1 MAETQ
6 GVQSLDR
13 AFEILEHLCAVPEGM
28 AIRDLVAQ
36 TKLNKSTIH
45 RMLQAMLQ
53 RGYVRQEPITGRY
66 YMTTKLC
73 TLSSMIVD
81 GLDLVRVARLPME
94 QLSQQLQET
103 VHLVIRE
110 DTDIVYVHKV
120 EAVSHSVR
128 MAAQIGMHRPLYCTA
143 SGKAIL
149 SYMTEEQVASI
160 WQRSNIQAYTAATIV
175 SLPELQQD
183 LEQCRKRRYA
193 LDLEENEP
201 GVRCM
206 ATAIQDHTGKVCGAL
221 SVSVPQQH
229 PLFHDMEQLTQPLLQ
244 AGSIIA
250 GMMGYSRPV

>member
-13 AFEILEHLCAVPEGM
+13 AFEIMEHLCAAPEGL

-53 RGYVRQEPITGRY
+53 RGYVRQEAVTGRY
-66 YMTTKLC
+66 CMTTKLC
-73 TLSSMIVD
+73 TLGSMIVD
-81 GLDLVRVARLPME
+81 GLDLVRVARFPME

-120 EAVSHSVR
+120 EAVSRSIR
-128 MAAQIGMHRPLYCTA
+128 MASQIGMHRPLYCTA
-143 SGKAIL
+143 SGKAML
-149 SYMTEEQVASI
+149 SCMSEEQVADI
-160 WQRSNIQAYTAATIV
+160 WQRSTVRAYTDTTIV
-175 SLPELQQD
+175 SLPALQEALEL
-183 LEQCRKRRYA
+183 CRQRRYA

-206 ATAIQDHTGKVCGAL
+206 ATAIHDHTGAVCGAL

-229 PLFHDMEQLTQPLLQ
+229 PMFYDMEQLVHPLLQ
-244 AGSIIA
+244 AGDSIA
-250 GMMGYSRPV
+250 EMMGYRKPV